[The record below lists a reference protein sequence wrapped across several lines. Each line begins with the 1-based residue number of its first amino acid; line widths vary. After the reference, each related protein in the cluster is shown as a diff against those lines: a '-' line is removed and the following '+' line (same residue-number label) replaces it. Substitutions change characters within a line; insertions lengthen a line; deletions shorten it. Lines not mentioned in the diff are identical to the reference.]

1 MPCRPTPP
9 GWKAAAQEVTQLPQ
23 TGAKV
28 AVGLAREDVLGVEER
43 SVDRLLVVLLGV
55 ALSAAIAAWLLAETA
70 VLRWVAV
77 LGNAAKCFGRGDF
90 EHRARVR
97 GVGELS
103 ALADAFNSMADLL
116 SRRHFELEAANR
128 SKSQFLATMSH
139 ELRTPLNAIIG
150 FSGIILMDPAANE
163 RHREYVKDINDS
175 GLHLLAII
183 NDILDLS
190 KVEAGRMTL
199 VEEVVDLRET
209 ARSVAQL
216 IAPRADQAELTIA
229 DTGDAALPL
238 LWGDAQKVEQIL
250 LNLVSNAI
258 KFTPP
263 GGTVT
268 LSSYVYDD
276 GGLAVSVVDTGIGIA
291 AQDLAKVLEP
301 FVQIDGSLSR
311 SHPGTGLGLSLVK
324 AMTELHG
331 ARLLLASEP
340 GRGTTATVVFPAD
353 RVIAACDERIVA

>member
-1 MPCRPTPP
+1 
-9 GWKAAAQEVTQLPQ
+9 
-23 TGAKV
+23 
-28 AVGLAREDVLGVEER
+28 
-43 SVDRLLVVLLGV
+43 
-55 ALSAAIAAWLLAETA
+55 
-70 VLRWVAV
+70 
-77 LGNAAKCFGRGDF
+77 
-90 EHRARVR
+90 
-97 GVGELS
+97 
-103 ALADAFNSMADLL
+103 
-116 SRRHFELEAANR
+116 
-128 SKSQFLATMSH
+128 MSH

-163 RHREYVKDINDS
+163 QHREYVKDINDS

-199 VEEVVDLRET
+199 VEEVVDLSET

-238 LWGDAQKVEQIL
+238 LWGDAQKVKQIL

-258 KFTPP
+258 KFTPA

-276 GGLAVSVVDTGIGIA
+276 GGLAVSVVDTGIGVA

-301 FVQIDGSLSR
+301 FVQIDSSLSR

>member
-116 SRRHFELEAANR
+116 STTFRAGGG
-128 SKSQFLATMSH
+128 K
-139 ELRTPLNAIIG
+139 P
-150 FSGIILMDPAANE
+150 
-163 RHREYVKDINDS
+163 
-175 GLHLLAII
+175 
-183 NDILDLS
+183 
-190 KVEAGRMTL
+190 VE
-199 VEEVVDLRET
+199 
-209 ARSVAQL
+209 
-216 IAPRADQAELTIA
+216 IPI
-229 DTGDAALPL
+229 
-238 LWGDAQKVEQIL
+238 
-250 LNLVSNAI
+250 
-258 KFTPP
+258 P
-263 GGTVT
+263 GH
-268 LSSYVYDD
+268 D
-276 GGLAVSVVDTGIGIA
+276 
-291 AQDLAKVLEP
+291 EP
-301 FVQIDGSLSR
+301 
-311 SHPGTGLGLSLVK
+311 
-324 AMTELHG
+324 
-331 ARLLLASEP
+331 
-340 GRGTTATVVFPAD
+340 
-353 RVIAACDERIVA
+353 